1 MIRSSERPSLIM
13 VCDITVAVGEFPSFE
28 RSFFDADTLRNT
40 ARACVAELRIGFLPP
55 VHSPFGACT
64 QLPTINM
71 DPHAHLTP
79 LIEVRG
85 FATVFV
91 LSNLNTDH
99 QAWW

>member
-1 MIRSSERPSLIM
+1 MIRSSEQPSLII
-13 VCDITVAVGEFPSFE
+13 VCDITVAAEEFPSSKK
-28 RSFFDADTLRNT
+28 SFFNADTLWNT
-40 ARACVAELRIGFLPP
+40 VRACVAELRIDFLPP

-71 DPHAHLTP
+71 DPHAQPTRLV
-79 LIEVRG
+79 EVRE

-91 LSNLNTDH
+91 MSNLNTDH